1 MIVFDLICLNG
12 HTFEGWFDD
21 SNAFEDQQKKGML
34 ICPVCSDGCISKALS
49 GYSIKFGYTEKAI
62 SVKKKQIE
70 VLERKISTFLE
81 QNFENVGHNFA
92 AEALKIHYGVSEV
105 RNIRGTSTPEEE
117 KILKDEGI
125 EFVKI
130 PSLTNDPETSDP

>member
-12 HTFEGWFDD
+12 HTFEGWFED

-34 ICPVCSDGCISKALS
+34 TCPVCNDGCISKALS
-49 GYSIKFGYTEKAI
+49 GYSIKFGHTEKAL
-62 SVKKKQIE
+62 SVKKKQLE
-70 VLERKISTFLE
+70 VLERKITSFIE
-81 QNFENVGHNFA
+81 QHFENVGPKFA

-117 KILKDEGI
+117 KVLKDEGI

-130 PSLTNDPETSDP
+130 PSLTNDPEDI